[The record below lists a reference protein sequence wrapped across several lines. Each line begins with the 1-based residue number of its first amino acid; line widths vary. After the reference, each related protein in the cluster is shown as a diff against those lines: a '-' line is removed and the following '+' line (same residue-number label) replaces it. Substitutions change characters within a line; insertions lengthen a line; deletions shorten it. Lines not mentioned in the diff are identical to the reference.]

1 MKKYEGSVL
10 EHNLDKKI
18 NREVIVS
25 VVEAVGFETPV
36 AYVAHPEH
44 LKSVAKHYIEE
55 GKRVFLFLEYSKFD
69 TSIKVAND
77 LGCGLVFE
85 CGSRFEDALK
95 ANPLEVERLAGQNG
109 ISQNTKR
116 IAAIYA
122 NSVPFSMTREQAES
136 EIAKTV
142 IEQDDAAQAI
152 ELFGSLV
159 QKNRKKAA
167 EKNAISVCKN
177 VSVKEFGY
185 RKYSAEGLEALR
197 EEMRNAYST
206 GGVHVWKLP
215 MGIGKTAII
224 NELIALA
231 AENGEKPVY
240 VAPRVNI
247 SRAINENLAS
257 NYLNDAI
264 AGSEHEL
271 DALSICV
278 NSIIRERFKI
288 FLEQSRVLILEEIEQ
303 MIAHIAEG
311 VCKNRVQVYNE
322 LVKLIKNARLIIGLD
337 ANANDE
343 VIELLQHAYQEIHV
357 LQAKSDNSGIEVV
370 FGAESS
376 IQREIMIAAESRQ
389 KSIVMVEF
397 PSQADAVKK
406 LFDDKELNSLV
417 ITAETRDFP
426 DVAAFIANP
435 NQEIH
440 KYDGAII
447 YNSAMQ
453 SSTSI
458 ETVWAD
464 RVFGMFKGV
473 LRVSDMMQ
481 MLRRYRPATQ
491 IMLSIDSQGRAP
503 AFNEEINKQYNMS
516 SNDSKDFNAAALRVH
531 RANIE
536 ERKAIKLNLAMQL
549 EYDGYRFSHLDRAGD
564 DGKVFSAFRKFAKEA
579 RDKTVERI
587 IALAHSGEIKSLNQL
602 RGKNITQ
609 KHIDEEHIIN
619 AANAIGIKVEQLNEL
634 TEDDIRFFT
643 RRDSEAILRNAS
655 CWFNVPDFNAVAD
668 ADDEKIGI
676 DRKSTRKRNE
686 ILCGFMQAL
695 GINADGEGIADANKA
710 ADFAQQNL
718 KMLEALKIVT
728 AKRVSFDTRNQKL
741 AAINN
746 ILKSMGMSLKRYKI
760 KGEHAYK
767 LDEVGYKKMRRF
779 LGMKA
784 KS

>member
-69 TSIKVAND
+69 TSIQVAND

-85 CGSRFEDALK
+85 CGSRFENALK

-185 RKYSAEGLEALR
+185 HKYSAEGLEALR

-231 AENGEKPVY
+231 AKNGEKPVY

-278 NSIIRERFKI
+278 NSITRERFKI

-337 ANANDE
+337 ANSNDE

-406 LFDDKELNSLV
+406 VFDDKKLNSLV
-417 ITAETRDFP
+417 VTAETRDFP
-426 DVAAFIANP
+426 EVAAFIANP
-435 NQEIH
+435 NEEIL

-458 ETVWAD
+458 EIEWAN

-473 LRVSDMMQ
+473 LRVSDMTQ

-503 AFNEEINKQYNMS
+503 VFNEEINKQYNMS

-549 EYDGYRFSHLDRAGD
+549 EYDGYRLSHLDREED
-564 DGKVFSAFRKFAKEA
+564 DGKVCSAFRKLSKEA
-579 RDKTVERI
+579 RKNAVERI
-587 IALAHSGEIKSLNQL
+587 IALAHSGEVKSLTQL

-609 KHIDEEHIIN
+609 KHVDEEYIIN
-619 AANAIGIKVEQLNEL
+619 AATAIGIKVEQLNEL

-643 RRDSEAILRNAS
+643 RRDAEAILHNAS
-655 CWFNVPDFNAVAD
+655 CWFNIPNFKSIAD
-668 ADDEKIGI
+668 VDDSKVGI

-695 GINADGEGIADANKA
+695 GINSDGEGIADADKA
-710 ADFAQQNL
+710 AEFAQQNL
-718 KMLEALKIVT
+718 KMLEALKLVT
-728 AKRVSFDTRNQKL
+728 AKRISFYTRNQKL

-760 KGEHAYK
+760 KGEHVYK
-767 LDEVGYKKMRRF
+767 LDEVGYKKMARF
-779 LGMKA
+779 LGLNMK
-784 KS
+784 S

>member
-36 AYVAHPEH
+36 AYVAYPEH

-55 GKRVFLFLEYSKFD
+55 GKRVFLFLEHSKFD
-69 TSIKVAND
+69 TSIQVAND

-85 CGSRFEDALK
+85 CGSRFENALK

-185 RKYSAEGLEALR
+185 HKYSAEGLEALR

-278 NSIIRERFKI
+278 NSITRERFKI

-322 LVKLIKNARLIIGLD
+322 LVKLIENARLIIGLD

-406 LFDDKELNSLV
+406 VFDDNDLNSLV

-426 DVAAFIANP
+426 EVAAFIANP
-435 NQEIH
+435 NEEIH

-458 ETVWAD
+458 ETAWAD

-473 LRVSDMMQ
+473 LRVSDMTQ

-491 IMLSIDSQGRAP
+491 IMLSIDSQCRAP
-503 AFNEEINKQYNMS
+503 VFNEEINKQYNMS
-516 SNDSKDFNAAALRVH
+516 SKDSKDFNAAALRIH
-531 RANIE
+531 KANIE
-536 ERKAIKLNLAMQL
+536 ERKTIKLNLAMQI
-549 EYDGYRFSHLDRAGD
+549 EIDGYKISHLEREEH
-564 DGKVFSAFRKFAKEA
+564 DGMAFSAFRKAAKEV
-579 RDKTVERI
+579 RKKTVER
-587 IALAHSGEIKSLNQL
+587 ALAIANSGEIKSLNQPD
-602 RGKNITQ
+602 GANFSQ
-609 KHIDEEHIIN
+609 QHIDEEHIIN
-619 AANAIGIKVEQLNEL
+619 AAKSIGIDVTDLESL
-634 TEDDIRFFT
+634 TEEDMKFFT
-643 RRDSEAILRNAS
+643 RRDAEIVLRNAR
-655 CWFNVPDFNAVAD
+655 CWFYDPDFEVTAT
-668 ADDEKIGI
+668 ADDEKSGV
-676 DRKSTRKRNE
+676 DKKNTRKRKE
-686 ILCGFMQAL
+686 TLCGFMHAL
-695 GINADGEGIADANKA
+695 GISANGDGIADADTA
-710 ADFAQQNL
+710 ADFVKQNM
-718 KMLEALKIVT
+718 KMLEVLRLIT

-746 ILKSMGMSLKRYKI
+746 VLQNMGLSLKRYKV
-760 KGEHAYK
+760 KGEHTYR
-767 LDEVGYKKMRRF
+767 LDNEKYQKMSRF
-779 LGMKA
+779 LGLNSK
-784 KS
+784 